1 MITFEQ
7 ARELYEDF
15 RLNKRPRLEKL
26 YNYYSANHEI
36 LNKKTRD
43 NGKEPTRAVNNY
55 AKYIS
60 TITTGYF
67 IGNPITYTYSEKD
80 KLEEVEKIY
89 KYNYES
95 SHNADLA
102 LDMSIYGVAYEI
114 NYLDEASQYC
124 FASIDPRN
132 VIVID
137 DGKIKPQII
146 DAIIFDERELKDNKI
161 EVIMEA
167 YDSTTCYTYKYVKD
181 KNSATDFSYELVG
194 EELHRIGY
202 CPIVE
207 YRNNKAKKSDFEDII
222 TLIDSYNDVTSSS
235 IDDIKDF
242 TDAILVIKN
251 LSGAT
256 QEDIDSINEN
266 KVMLVDG
273 DGAAEWLIKNINDT
287 YNENVK
293 NRLKHD
299 IHKFSFTPDLTD
311 EAFAGNVSGIAIKC
325 KFQALEQLRQ
335 EKERWFNKGL
345 IKRFIMINSYLSKY
359 NKSIDL
365 MELQIKFQANLP
377 INISEIIQSVN
388 NVTGIISH
396 KTQLAMLPF
405 IQDVDTEL
413 EQLEEEKEAT
423 NPYSLD
429 EFQNI
434 NQEQEDNVD
443 EE

>member
-26 YNYYSANHEI
+26 KNYYNANHNI

-80 KLEEVEKIY
+80 KLAEVEKIF

-95 SHNADLA
+95 SHNADIA
-102 LDMSIYGVAYEI
+102 LDMSIYGVGYEL
-114 NYLDEASQYC
+114 NYLDEASNYC
-124 FASIDPRN
+124 FAAVDPRN
-132 VIVID
+132 VIILD
-137 DGKIKPQII
+137 DGKIKPQIT

-161 EVIMEA
+161 EVIMEI
-167 YDSTTCYTYKYVKD
+167 YDSTTCYTYKYIKN
-181 KNSATDFSYELVG
+181 KNSATDFSFSLEK

-207 YRNNKAKKSDFEDII
+207 YRNNKNKKSDFEDVI

-345 IKRFIMINSYLSKY
+345 IKRVLMINAYLSKY

-388 NVTGIISH
+388 NVTGIVSH

-405 IQDVDTEL
+405 IQDVDAEL
-413 EQLEEEKEAT
+413 EQLEEEKEAA

-429 EFQNI
+429 DFKVDI
-434 NQEQEDNVD
+434 TEQEDKVD

>member
-26 YNYYSANHEI
+26 NNYYNANHAI

-67 IGNPITYTYSEKD
+67 IGNPITYIYQEKD
-80 KLEEVEKIY
+80 KLEEVEKIF

-95 SHNADLA
+95 SHNAEIA
-102 LDMSIYGVAYEI
+102 LDMSIYGVGYEL
-114 NYLDEASQYC
+114 NYLDETSQYC
-124 FASIDPRN
+124 FASVDPRN

-137 DGKIKPQII
+137 DGRIKPQIT
-146 DAIIFDERELKDNKI
+146 DAVIFDEKELKDNKI
-161 EVIMEA
+161 EVIMEV
-167 YDSTTCYTYKYVKD
+167 YDSTSRHTYKYIKD
-181 KNSATDFSYELVG
+181 RNSATDFSFTLEK

-207 YRNNKAKKSDFEDII
+207 YRNNKNKKSDFEDII

-242 TDAILVIKN
+242 TDSILVIKN

-311 EAFAGNVSGIAIKC
+311 EAFAGNVTGVAIKY

-377 INISEIIQSVN
+377 INTTELIQNVN

-405 IQDVDTEL
+405 IQDVDAEL
-413 EQLEEEKEAT
+413 EQLEEEKTAA

-429 EFQNI
+429 DFKVDI
-434 NQEQEDNVD
+434 PEQEENVD
-443 EE
+443 E